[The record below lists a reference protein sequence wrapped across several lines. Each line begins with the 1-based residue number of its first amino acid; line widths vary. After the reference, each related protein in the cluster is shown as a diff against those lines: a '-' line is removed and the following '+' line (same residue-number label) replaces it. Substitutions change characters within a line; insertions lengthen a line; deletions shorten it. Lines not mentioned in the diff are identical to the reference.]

1 MKFFTIPP
9 LSDLPL
15 MHAGTAGYFLLA
27 HLYMS
32 DKTYRD
38 FVQKEIPKGAHVI
51 LDNGAAEN
59 SLVTED
65 ILIDLVKEIKPTEV
79 IAPDVLF
86 DMDHTINNTVAFT
99 DRMIQEKLDKD
110 TNIFFCPQGST
121 IPEWLQAYEFG
132 MENDLVS
139 TIGLSKIA
147 VPYAFFGAKN
157 DTKIAES
164 RHMAIEVLHRLGWIR
179 KPIHFLGMGDPRE
192 FDYYNH
198 VVYLNNLEKTFLRS
212 TDSCYSILAGMKGVN
227 FKDGNFERIP
237 TPHDYFQTAP
247 GYKQYNDIHSNI
259 DWMRARLS

>member
-1 MKFFTIPP
+1 MKFYTIPP

-15 MHAGTAGYFLLA
+15 MHEGTAGYFLLA

-32 DKTYRD
+32 NQKYRD
-38 FVQKEIPKGAHVI
+38 FVQNNIPEGSHVI

-79 IAPDVLF
+79 ITPDVLF
-86 DMDHTINNTVAFT
+86 DMDQTINNAIAFT
-99 DRMIQEKLDKD
+99 DRMIAKKLDKD
-110 TNIFFCPQGST
+110 TNIFFCPQGAT

-132 MENDLVS
+132 MENDLIS

-147 VPYAFFGAKN
+147 VPYAFSGVKN
-157 DTKIAES
+157 DTKILES
-164 RHMAIEVLHRLGWIR
+164 RHKAIDVLYRLGWIQ

-198 VVYLNNLEKTFLRS
+198 NSNLSCLNLRS

-227 FKDGNFERIP
+227 FKEGNFERIP
-237 TPHDYFQTAP
+237 TPHDYFDMTP
-247 GYKQYNDIHSNI
+247 GFKQYNDIYSNI
-259 DWMRARLS
+259 DWMKVRLS